1 MNFSILVAEDDIS
14 YRNYFSNV
22 LSQANLHAVVC
33 GNGQEAL
40 QVFSQNPVRYRIIL
54 VDLLMPIMDGFELI
68 KRIRNG
74 FKDVYPYIFVI
85 TSLESEDDVLRA
97 FDLGADEVL
106 LKPISPRKLVTAVLS
121 GMQKLKMITFDVL
134 VKSLTTLMSLR
145 DRYSGNH
152 NKNVRLLSVLLA
164 RACAE
169 KMDLDDKLIE
179 DIGIGAL
186 LHDVGKILIP
196 ESILQKPAPLTKQEY
211 ETVKEHTIKGSQIL
225 HDSIN
230 LHPENDTLMTIY
242 EVIRHHHENY
252 DGTGYPD
259 GLSGLQIPLS
269 ARIVKVADVFD
280 ALTSDRY
287 YRKAYSPQEA
297 LQMMKINMQNHF
309 DPMIFEMF
317 VEHYKFFFSF
327 ASGKRQ

>member
-1 MNFSILVAEDDIS
+1 
-14 YRNYFSNV
+14 
-22 LSQANLHAVVC
+22 
-33 GNGQEAL
+33 
-40 QVFSQNPVRYRIIL
+40 
-54 VDLLMPIMDGFELI
+54 
-68 KRIRNG
+68 
-74 FKDVYPYIFVI
+74 
-85 TSLESEDDVLRA
+85 
-97 FDLGADEVL
+97 
-106 LKPISPRKLVTAVLS
+106 
-121 GMQKLKMITFDVL
+121 
-134 VKSLTTLMSLR
+134 
-145 DRYSGNH
+145 
-152 NKNVRLLSVLLA
+152 
-164 RACAE
+164 
-169 KMDLDDKLIE
+169 
-179 DIGIGAL
+179 
-186 LHDVGKILIP
+186 ILIP

-309 DPMIFEMF
+309 DPMIFEIF